1 MTYRDLLLDP
11 NWQAKREK
19 IINRD
24 GCKCCTCNNF
34 NLVQNRLAGL
44 MFFHGEN
51 YHGKLFGFYGYN
63 KVGVLID
70 HKVFVKKDLNIS
82 AINSPNGHVV
92 YIDEAP
98 GNEIFAKMIAIRE
111 RELTD
116 YDDLVLKHPDEIA
129 SQSNYQLQSEAW
141 KNYKWIIVP
150 SLLVHHSFYK
160 KNLAPWDYPDSSLQT
175 ICSVCL
181 EQLNK
186 EQGVPYLNEN
196 DVAIRTLTPCQK
208 CFGTGYFP
216 GCQDNEITICDRCDG
231 AMYEEFFYKA
241 QVL

>member
-11 NWQAKREK
+11 NWQAKRQK

-24 GCKCCTCNNF
+24 GCKCTVCNNF
-34 NLVQNRLAGL
+34 NLLQNSLAGL

-63 KVGVLID
+63 KKGILID

-82 AINSPNGHVV
+82 AISSPKGHVV

-116 YDDLVLKHPDEIA
+116 YEELVLKHPDEIA
-129 SQSNYQLQSEAW
+129 SQSTYQSQSEAW
-141 KNYKWIIVP
+141 QNYKWIMAP
-150 SLLVHHSFYK
+150 SLLVHNSYYK
-160 KNLAPWDYPDSSLQT
+160 KNLSPWDYPDSSLQT

-186 EQGVPYLNEN
+186 KQGVPYLNEN
-196 DVAIRTLTPCQK
+196 DTPIRILTPCKK

-216 GCQDNEITICDRCDG
+216 GCQDNEVTICDRCDG

-241 QVL
+241 HAL

>member
-11 NWQAKREK
+11 NWQAKRQK

-24 GCKCCTCNNF
+24 GCKCTVCNNF
-34 NLVQNRLAGL
+34 NLLQNSLAGL

-63 KVGVLID
+63 KKGILID

-82 AINSPNGHVV
+82 AISSAKGHVV

-116 YDDLVLKHPDEIA
+116 YDELVFHYLDELLEKTEKPNPPRNRIGYKPD
-129 SQSNYQLQSEAW
+129 NNAW
-141 KNYKWIIVP
+141 
-150 SLLVHHSFYK
+150 L
-160 KNLAPWDYPDSSLQT
+160 
-175 ICSVCL
+175 
-181 EQLNK
+181 
-186 EQGVPYLNEN
+186 
-196 DVAIRTLTPCQK
+196 R
-208 CFGTGYFP
+208 YFP
-216 GCQDNEITICDRCDG
+216 IRFTNSFE
-231 AMYEEFFYKA
+231 
-241 QVL
+241 LW

>member
-1 MTYRDLLLDP
+1 MTYRDLLSDP
-11 NWQAKREK
+11 NWQAKKER
-19 IINRD
+19 IIARD
-24 GCKCCTCNNF
+24 GCKCTVCNNY
-34 NLVQNRLAGL
+34 NLLQNSLAGL

-63 KVGVLID
+63 KDGILIN
-70 HKVFVKKDLNIS
+70 HKVFVKKDLHIS
-82 AINSPNGHVV
+82 TISSPKGHVV

-98 GNEIFAKMIAIRE
+98 RNEIFAKMIAIRE

-129 SQSNYQLQSEAW
+129 SKNTPQPQSKVWQ
-141 KNYKWIIVP
+141 NYKWNLVP
-150 SLLVHHSFYK
+150 SLLVRHSYYK
-160 KNLAPWDYPDSSLQT
+160 KNLNPWDYPDSSLQT
-175 ICSVCL
+175 ICRSCL

-186 EQGVPYLNEN
+186 KQGVPYLNE
-196 DVAIRTLTPCQK
+196 DDTPIRTLTPCKK

-216 GCQDNEITICDRCDG
+216 GCRENEVTICDRCDG

-241 QVL
+241 HAL